1 MLDIVQIE
9 ERREGISVG
18 DDDSGDNDDND
29 GES

>member
-9 ERREGISVG
+9 GKREGLSVG
-18 DDDSGDNDDND
+18 GYDSGDNDDND